1 MSTRVMNRISFL
13 PLLVLALGACA
24 HAPPAATSAARLA
37 SSDTPREASAPDA
50 EDSVLPE
57 PSAEDPRLPRP
68 ASWTRVVTRL
78 VQDAA
83 TVTVFEASGTPGDA
97 RDDLVRHLEGAGYH
111 LGPVLGKD
119 RRGFERDGVRVV
131 ALFAPMSASRSRI
144 SVAVLAGR

>member
-1 MSTRVMNRISFL
+1 MNPISLL
-13 PLLVLALGACA
+13 PLLVFALGACA
-24 HAPPAATSAARLA
+24 HAPPEATSVARIA
-37 SSDTPREASAPDA
+37 FSDTPREASAPDA
-50 EDSVLPE
+50 EDGVLPE
-57 PSAEDPRLPRP
+57 PSVEDPRLPRP

-78 VQDAA
+78 HRDAA

-111 LGPVLGKD
+111 LAPVLGRD

-131 ALFAPMSASRSRI
+131 ALFAPMSATRSRI